1 MIARPTDITHTAP
14 TTPDLASAQSPMQRQ
29 ILLWQRELLRRTKAG
44 KRESGEETQ
53 KAELRPTEHQPQ

>member
-29 ILLWQRELLRRTKAG
+29 ILLWQREILKRWEAGRRET
-44 KRESGEETQ
+44 GEADENQVQ
-53 KAELRPTEHQPQ
+53 KTN